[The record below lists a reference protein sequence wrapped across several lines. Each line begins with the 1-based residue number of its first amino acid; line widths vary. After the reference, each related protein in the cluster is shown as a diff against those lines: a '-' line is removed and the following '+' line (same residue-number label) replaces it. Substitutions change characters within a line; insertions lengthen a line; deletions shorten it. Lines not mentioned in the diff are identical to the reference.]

1 MMKCVTALSRIRPA
15 IAAMAL
21 TVALFLAAC
30 GGADEPTATPTSP
43 PPDPTPTPTVVPTGA
58 SGDETS
64 TAGGG
69 WLMTGNLG
77 GRAGDSSHN
86 PILTLRDGSMETLEE
101 AAGGK
106 AVLLYFFETW

>member
-1 MMKCVTALSRIRPA
+1 MMKGVNALSRIRPA
-15 IAAMAL
+15 TAVMAL

-30 GGADEPTATPTSP
+30 GGADEPTPTPTLA
-43 PPDPTPTPTVVPTGA
+43 PPDPTPTPTDAPTGA
-58 SGDETS
+58 SGGETS
-64 TAGGG
+64 NAGGG

-77 GRAGDSSHN
+77 GRVGNSSHN

>member
-1 MMKCVTALSRIRPA
+1 MMKGVIALSRIRPA
-15 IAAMAL
+15 TAAMAL
-21 TVALFLAAC
+21 AVALFLAAC
-30 GGADEPTATPTSP
+30 GGAEEPTATPTSAP
-43 PPDPTPTPTVVPTGA
+43 PEPTPTPTGA

-64 TAGGG
+64 TADGG

-77 GRAGDSSHN
+77 GRAGNSSHN